1 MCQFFTFC
9 SQEAAKNASKEV
21 KDMKVKE
28 SSAKEERDVLSG
40 EQQQQTKE
48 RTR

>member
-1 MCQFFTFC
+1 MALL
-9 SQEAAKNASKEV
+9 SNPQEAAKNASKEV

-28 SSAKEERDVLSG
+28 SAAKEERDTLSS

>member
-1 MCQFFTFC
+1 MLVTL
-9 SQEAAKNASKEV
+9 QEAAKNASKEV
-21 KDMKVKE
+21 KDTKVKE
-28 SSAKEERDVLSG
+28 SSAKEERDNLNA